1 MSTAYFQK
9 TCFKILSPHYMQNRN
24 SSDTADR

>member
-9 TCFKILSPHYMQNRN
+9 TCFKNLSLLHVKQELIRHGW
-24 SSDTADR
+24 